1 MIRSHVAAIARAP
14 DDDTL
19 RRVCAD
25 ELSAAGNPRGEF
37 ITLSLMPAP
46 TKSQQAQ
53 RELLLSEHGGKWLA
67 PLLELGAQSFHSKID
82 GVPFF
87 ERGFVAAAGLFGR
100 SVENVSALLEREPIV
115 KLRLTSGGVG
125 PFRKAARAPELAQ
138 LRTLVLDGRHIEGS
152 EDVLAAP
159 LPLLEELVLR
169 RTLEAIDA
177 QAWASGTARP
187 LIASFGVE
195 NLGSGVRPLGTSG
208 ALARVQVLSVRHVN
222 EASVVAMAPGLGE
235 GLHTLTLDEPDLT
248 EAAMRALHP
257 RLRGLSTFRCTSF
270 PSAQQ
275 QRALDSSCIAY
286 LIDAFSGGK
295 LRVLDLQG
303 MRAAN
308 WGALLNAPAMRNVV
322 ELNLG
327 HGALSLDAA
336 RAISRSV
343 HLGSLRVLD
352 VRQTYDDEALGALR
366 LPPSVQIERH
376 RTEPWD

>member
-1 MIRSHVAAIARAP
+1 MRSHVAAIARSP
-14 DDDTL
+14 GDDAL
-19 RRVCAD
+19 REVCAD
-25 ELSAAGNPRGEF
+25 ELSANGDPRGEF
-37 ITLSLMPAP
+37 ITLSLLTTP
-46 TKSQQAQ
+46 T
-53 RELLLSEHGGKWLA
+53 REQVARRDVLLSEHGGKWLA

-82 GVPFF
+82 GVPSF
-87 ERGFVAAAGLFGR
+87 ERGFIAAAGLFGR
-100 SVENVSALLEREPIV
+100 SVANTSALLEREPIV
-115 KLRLTSGGVG
+115 KLRLTSGGAG
-125 PFRKAARAPELAQ
+125 PFNQAARAPELAQ
-138 LRTLVLDGRHIEGS
+138 LRTLVLDGRHLEGS
-152 EDVLAAP
+152 EAVLAAP
-159 LPLLEELVLR
+159 LPSLEELVLR

-177 QAWASGTARP
+177 QAWASGSARP

-195 NLGSGVRPLGTSG
+195 NLGSGVRPLGASG
-208 ALARVQVLSVRHVN
+208 ALSRVQVLSVRHVN
-222 EASVVAMAPGLGE
+222 EASLVALAPGLSE
-235 GLHTLTLDEPDLT
+235 ALHTLTLDEPELT
-248 EAAMRALHP
+248 GTALRALHP
-257 RLRGLSTFRCTSF
+257 RLGRLTTFRCTSF

-275 QRALDSSCIAY
+275 QRTLDNDCVAY
-286 LIDAFSGGK
+286 LIDAFSGGQ

-303 MRAAN
+303 MRAMN

-366 LPPSVQIERH
+366 LPSSVQIEKH